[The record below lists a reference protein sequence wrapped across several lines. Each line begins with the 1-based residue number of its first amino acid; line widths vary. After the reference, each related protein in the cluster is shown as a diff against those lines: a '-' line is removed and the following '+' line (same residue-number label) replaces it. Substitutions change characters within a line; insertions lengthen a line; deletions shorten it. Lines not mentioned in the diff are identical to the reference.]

1 MSMWPTHDT
10 TRITQDLHEQYDGL
24 PPKMVTAIAS
34 FYRGEYELI
43 VLDDD
48 NNDITESLDSDE
60 VDLLWTEILSYR
72 QGEEEDAMDMR
83 AEMRRER
90 DDD

>member
-1 MSMWPTHDT
+1 MH
-10 TRITQDLHEQYDGL
+10 GL
-24 PPKMVTAIAS
+24 
-34 FYRGEYELI
+34 L
-43 VLDDD
+43 
-48 NNDITESLDSDE
+48 ESLDSDE

-83 AEMRRER
+83 AEMRREW